1 MAMKVIPTRIDPIS
15 GPQTADSAAYAVY
28 RGRLSKLRND
38 PEQNCALAMT
48 QALQQFIS
56 SKEW

>member
-15 GPQTADSAAYAVY
+15 GPQTT
-28 RGRLSKLRND
+28 
-38 PEQNCALAMT
+38 ET